1 MALTLSIPLFP
12 AAGAPSSSFRS
23 SSGAPFL
30 TTVHAVKAAKSLE
43 ADIAPALAH
52 QPPALEAIATRRLRA
67 GIPATPPPNS
77 REGAAE
83 AASPTRLVVEEG
95 QNPWQIATRYGISVD
110 ALLFANGLRPNQV
123 LQVGQQLVIPSFSKV
138 PDRATRSTP
147 TPSPTPPLSASWHVV
162 GEGESLWMI
171 AQHYGVSV
179 ESLATA
185 NDLTEESVIHPG
197 KKLAI
202 PARLVPGQTAQTSA
216 TKKSAAA
223 PKKPSSPV
231 ASKNIVVRS
240 GQTLSSIARANGVSI
255 SEIITANNLSSADRI
270 RVGQRLTIPGD
281 VVTPR
286 LRQGTIATSEPA
298 PPSHRVGSVLSWP
311 ARGMITS
318 GFGWRRS
325 HYHGGVD
332 ISANWGSP
340 IAAAMAGRVTY
351 AGWYGGYGLAVV
363 LDHGDG
369 LQTIYGH
376 ASKILVHV
384 GDEVD
389 SGEAIARVGC
399 TGVCTGP
406 HIHFEVRIDG
416 HPVNPLEYLP

>member
-30 TTVHAVKAAKSLE
+30 TTVHAVKAAKTLE

-52 QPPALEAIATRRLRA
+52 QPPALEAIETRRLWA
-67 GIPATPPPNS
+67 GIPVPPLPNT
-77 REGAAE
+77 RGGDAE
-83 AASPTRLVVEEG
+83 AAPPTRLIVEEG

-110 ALLFANGLRPNQV
+110 ALLFANGLRPNQI

-138 PDRATRSTP
+138 PDRTTRSTP
-147 TPSPTPPLSASWHVV
+147 TPSPTPPSSASWHMV
-162 GEGESLWMI
+162 GEGESLWTI
-171 AQHYGVSV
+171 AQNYGVSL

-185 NDLTEESVIHPG
+185 NDLTEESIIHPG
-197 KKLAI
+197 EKLAI
-202 PARLVPGQTAQTSA
+202 PARSLPGQTAQTSVI
-216 TKKSAAA
+216 KKSAAA

-231 ASKNIVVRS
+231 ASKSIVVRS
-240 GQTLSSIARANGVSI
+240 GQTLFSIARANRVSI
-255 SEIITANNLSSADRI
+255 SAIVAANNLPSADRI
-270 RVGQRLTIPGD
+270 RVGQWLTIPGD
-281 VVTPR
+281 AVTPR
-286 LRQGTIATSEPA
+286 RRGTIATPESA
-298 PPSHRVGSVLSWP
+298 PLTPRVANVLLWP

-318 GFGWRRS
+318 GFGWRRT

-340 IAAAMAGRVTY
+340 IAAAIAGRVTHV
-351 AGWYGGYGLAVV
+351 GWYGGYGLAVV

-376 ASKILVHV
+376 ASKILVQV

-389 SGEAIARVGC
+389 SGEVIALVGC